1 MRVRTRYL
9 PPGWYPGSAEQTLAA
24 IGELAQASDNGQP
37 PAVAEATPAAAGVA
51 PHAGWEFSG
60 RLALE
65 VFSTLPRT
73 LDTIVIIGG
82 HLGPAD
88 GILCAFEDA
97 YETPLGPVPA
107 DLELLERV
115 RAESSVRE
123 DRHAD
128 NTVEIHLPFVRH
140 LFPRARVLGFRAAPS
155 REAEGLGAAIAR
167 AADQAGRAV
176 AVVGSTDLTH
186 YGSTYG
192 FQPAGKGDS
201 ALRWV
206 REVNDRRFID
216 SVLALDVGAAIERA
230 LGERSACS
238 AGGAIAAMSYARARG
253 ATAATLIRYMTSF
266 EVHPAE
272 SFVGYAGI
280 VFRKGA

>member
-1 MRVRTRYL
+1 MSVRKRYL
-9 PPGWYPGSAEQTLAA
+9 PPGWYPWSADQTRAA
-24 IGELAQASDNGQP
+24 IAELTQP
-37 PAVAEATPAAAGVA
+37 PVRERPPSIAGVA

-65 VFSTLPRT
+65 VLSTLSPA

-97 YETPLGPVPA
+97 YETPLGSVPS
-107 DLELLERV
+107 DLELMEKV
-115 RAESSVRE
+115 RGSLPIRE

-140 LFPRARVLGFRAAPS
+140 LFPRVRALGFRAPPS
-155 REAEGLGAAIAR
+155 REAEALGAALAR
-167 AADQAGRAV
+167 VAEELGRAI

-186 YGSTYG
+186 YGSNYG
-192 FQPAGKGDS
+192 FAPSGSGEE
-201 ALRWV
+201 ALKWV
-206 REVNDRRFID
+206 REVNDRRFIE
-216 SVLALDVGAAIERA
+216 SVLGLDVGSTIDRA
-230 LGERSACS
+230 LRERSACS
-238 AGGAIAAMSYARARG
+238 AGGAIAAMGFARAMG
-253 ATAATLIRYMTSF
+253 ATRGELIRYMTSF

-280 VFRKGA
+280 VFRKDA

>member
-1 MRVRTRYL
+1 MSVRKRYL
-9 PPGWYPGSAEQTLAA
+9 PPGWYPGSADQARAA
-24 IGELAQASDNGQP
+24 IAELSPTPGPGRP
-37 PAVAEATPAAAGVA
+37 PSIAGVA

-65 VFSTLPRT
+65 VLSTLSPT

-97 YETPLGPVPA
+97 YETPLGQISS

-115 RAESSVRE
+115 RASLPVRE

-128 NTVEIHLPFVRH
+128 NTVEIHLPFVKH
-140 LFPRARVLGFRAAPS
+140 LFPRGRALGFRAPPS
-155 REAEGLGAAIAR
+155 RDADSLGVALAR
-167 AADQAGRAV
+167 AAVELGRAV

-186 YGSTYG
+186 YGSNYG
-192 FQPAGKGDS
+192 FSPSGSGER
-201 ALRWV
+201 ALAWV
-206 REVNDRRFID
+206 REVNDKRFIE
-216 SVLALDVGAAIERA
+216 SVVAMDVDAAIDRA
-230 LGERSACS
+230 LRERSACS
-238 AGGAIAAMSYARARG
+238 AGGAIAALSFARAMG
-253 ATAATLIRYMTSF
+253 ATHGELLRYTTSF

-280 VFRKGA
+280 VFRKDA